1 MNKKIF
7 DSYSNKR
14 YNITKI
20 GICTSYPE
28 ISKATNIGLCTI
40 LKGIRELKE
49 KGAIDMFRYNTTG
62 KIFIILK
69 ENFRYISEK

>member
-28 ISKATNIGLCTI
+28 ISKATNIGLCTMP
-40 LKGIRELKE
+40 KGIRKLKE
-49 KGAIDMFRYNTTG
+49 KGIIDTFRYNTTG
-62 KIFIILK
+62 KLFIIVK
-69 ENFRYISEK
+69 ENFRYTPEK

>member
-14 YNITKI
+14 YNITNI
-20 GICTSYPE
+20 GICTSYPK
-28 ISKATNIGLCTI
+28 ISKASNIGLCTI
-40 LKGIRELKE
+40 PKGIRELKE
-49 KGAIDMFRYNTTG
+49 KGAIDAFRYSTTG

-69 ENFRYISEK
+69 ENFQYTPEK

>member
-49 KGAIDMFRYNTTG
+49 KRCN
-62 KIFIILK
+62 
-69 ENFRYISEK
+69 